1 MTIFS
6 VWRCVVNH
14 KVAVYSPAVHGF
26 SRMMY
31 EQDEGKVAEI
41 VFKRDVKGTTTFENL
56 DLLLLG
62 EITSE
67 GQSAG
72 E

>member
-1 MTIFS
+1 
-6 VWRCVVNH
+6 
-14 KVAVYSPAVHGF
+14 
-26 SRMMY
+26 MMY
-31 EQDEGKVAEI
+31 EKDEGEVAEI
-41 VFKRDVKGTTTFENL
+41 VFKRDVKGTSTFENL